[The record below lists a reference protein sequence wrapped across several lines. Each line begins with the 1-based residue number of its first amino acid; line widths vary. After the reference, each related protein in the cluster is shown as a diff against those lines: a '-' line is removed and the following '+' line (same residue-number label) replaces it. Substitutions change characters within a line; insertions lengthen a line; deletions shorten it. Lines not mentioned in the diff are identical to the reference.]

1 MCATFIQNSYNPF
14 HSLQKH
20 TAGKL
25 RGRSEIR
32 AFPAAVCRPTAVN
45 TFNTTYCMKKGGKEE
60 KKIASLSLFGATF
73 MFKAHT
79 MSVSWV
85 SCFYVTP
92 WTIHFADFNL
102 HAKWDWGFSSDAD
115 GDLIS
120 RRLNLRLQL
129 VLSGPNIL
137 PGLSRVITHTL
148 GWAQQLI
155 NIDPKANC
163 AEMKTG
169 KLCALVRKLVS
180 LLHSPS
186 LVTLQLMWMKCAGS
200 S

>member
-1 MCATFIQNSYNPF
+1 MDACVSHSYKIHIIP
-14 HSLQKH
+14 STLQKH

-32 AFPAAVCRPTAVN
+32 AFPAAVWRPTAVN

-129 VLSGPNIL
+129 ESC
-137 PGLSRVITHTL
+137 RVQIFS
-148 GWAQQLI
+148 Q
-155 NIDPKANC
+155 DFP
-163 AEMKTG
+163 
-169 KLCALVRKLVS
+169 V
-180 LLHSPS
+180 
-186 LVTLQLMWMKCAGS
+186 
-200 S
+200 

>member
-1 MCATFIQNSYNPF
+1 MDACVPHSYKIHIIPSTLSKNTQQGSWEGGQRFVLSQLLSGIPQL
-14 HSLQKH
+14 STPSTPH
-20 TAGKL
+20 TVWR
-25 RGRSEIR
+25 RGE
-32 AFPAAVCRPTAVN
+32 
-45 TFNTTYCMKKGGKEE
+45 KKK

-129 VLSGPNIL
+129 ESC
-137 PGLSRVITHTL
+137 RVQIFS
-148 GWAQQLI
+148 Q
-155 NIDPKANC
+155 DFP
-163 AEMKTG
+163 
-169 KLCALVRKLVS
+169 V
-180 LLHSPS
+180 
-186 LVTLQLMWMKCAGS
+186 
-200 S
+200 

>member
-1 MCATFIQNSYNPF
+1 MDACVPHSYKIHIIPSTLSKNTQQGSWEGGQRFCFPSCCLAS
-14 HSLQKH
+14 HSCQHLQH
-20 TAGKL
+20 HIL
-25 RGRSEIR
+25 YEE
-32 AFPAAVCRPTAVN
+32 
-45 TFNTTYCMKKGGKEE
+45 GGKRR

-129 VLSGPNIL
+129 ESC
-137 PGLSRVITHTL
+137 RVQIFS
-148 GWAQQLI
+148 Q
-155 NIDPKANC
+155 DFP
-163 AEMKTG
+163 
-169 KLCALVRKLVS
+169 V
-180 LLHSPS
+180 
-186 LVTLQLMWMKCAGS
+186 
-200 S
+200 